1 MRFLM
6 LWLAMVF
13 FAGCSKKPIEVSVM
27 TFNIRYINMGDQ
39 GARAWV
45 NRRDAVAALMQAQQ
59 GDFIGLQEAFR
70 PMIDHIHERMPGYG
84 EIGVGRENGK
94 EKGEYAAILYKQK
107 DWEALEHGTFW
118 LSDTPE
124 VVASSTW
131 GNKVTRICTWGL
143 FQHKHSSRKLYVY
156 NAHFDHES
164 QMARENGAALVLQRI
179 RKHDR
184 SIPVI
189 FTGDLNAAPENPAIQ
204 QITAHESALRDV
216 WAVVHGAASPGD
228 SGTVHG
234 FEGRRNGARIDY
246 IFATPELTPRSA
258 MIHYDQRDGN
268 YPSDHFPVST
278 RLVMP

>member
-1 MRFLM
+1 
-6 LWLAMVF
+6 
-13 FAGCSKKPIEVSVM
+13 M

-164 QMARENGAALVLQRI
+164 QMAREKGAALVLQRI
-179 RKHDR
+179 QKQDR

-216 WAVVHGAASPGD
+216 WAVVHGAAPPGD